1 MGFGGGF
8 CFKGFCWW
16 WLGGDGWMVLGG
28 WWNLHLCKFLYFAVI
43 DAITLTLVKGSNEGC
58 FGRNFIY

>member
-8 CFKGFCWW
+8 CFKGFWWW

-28 WWNLHLCKFLYFAVI
+28 WWNLH
-43 DAITLTLVKGSNEGC
+43 
-58 FGRNFIY
+58 FGGGALGGFVRQ